1 MPTVRKYVTQNKWVL
16 KVTQI
21 TKIAIVTTF
30 FLISYFMGAH
40 VRAVLD
46 VFAGDVFAG
55 DNRENLSCEH
65 FKQL

>member
-1 MPTVRKYVTQNKWVL
+1 
-16 KVTQI
+16 
-21 TKIAIVTTF
+21 
-30 FLISYFMGAH
+30 MGAH
-40 VRAVLD
+40 VRAVLDVFAGD